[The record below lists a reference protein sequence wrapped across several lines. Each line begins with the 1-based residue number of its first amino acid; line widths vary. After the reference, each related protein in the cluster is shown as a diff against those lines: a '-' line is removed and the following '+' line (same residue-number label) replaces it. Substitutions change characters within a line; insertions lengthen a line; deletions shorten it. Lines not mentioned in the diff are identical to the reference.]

1 MDKIKKVLIAE
12 DSPTQAMQL
21 QMILEEYGYEV
32 LHGINGKEAYDLL
45 DEDNLPD
52 MIISDIIMP
61 EMDGYE
67 FCAKVKN
74 NVKTK
79 DIPVIL
85 LTQLSK
91 PDDVIKGLQSGADNF
106 ISKPYSDEFLFD
118 RISDIMLNREI
129 RKRSPN
135 LDINMEI
142 YFGGQ
147 KYRLNSNRMQIL
159 DLLLSTYYNAINKN
173 QELEDKNIEMKK
185 LHKEMKIK
193 NIQLKKL
200 NEEKNQ
206 LMGIA
211 AHDLRSPL
219 CTMSGYLYLVTESL
233 EKNMI
238 PDQEKIFSTL
248 NRTTDYMLNLITD
261 VLDYSKIEAGQIE
274 LKKEKFDL
282 VAFMDEVIEMNN
294 ILASP
299 KNITIHSGYTDNEI
313 IVVADSN
320 KIKQVMDNLLSNA
333 IKYSEQNTM
342 VIVNFKLL
350 DNELQISVIDQGK
363 GIPIA
368 EQDKL
373 FKPFATTSVKSTGG
387 EKSTGLGLVSVK
399 KIVETH
405 GGRIWLKSKE
415 GVGSQLFFTI
425 PHTSSGI
432 KEIAKRNENSIKVNT
447 DIQSSKNKKL
457 KILIAEDDETV
468 NKFLSLVLKDI
479 GKEIF
484 LAKTGLEALNI
495 FSDNKDIDLI
505 IMDIQMPVM
514 DGLEATREIRKLS
527 TSVKI
532 IAQTAFAMSG
542 DEQKSMDAGC
552 DNYIAKPIR
561 KAALLEI
568 IDNLFL

>member
-1 MDKIKKVLIAE
+1 MLCE
-12 DSPTQAMQL
+12 P
-21 QMILEEYGYEV
+21 
-32 LHGINGKEAYDLL
+32 
-45 DEDNLPD
+45 
-52 MIISDIIMP
+52 
-61 EMDGYE
+61 
-67 FCAKVKN
+67 
-74 NVKTK
+74 
-79 DIPVIL
+79 
-85 LTQLSK
+85 LS
-91 PDDVIKGLQSGADNF
+91 
-106 ISKPYSDEFLFD
+106 
-118 RISDIMLNREI
+118 
-129 RKRSPN
+129 
-135 LDINMEI
+135 
-142 YFGGQ
+142 
-147 KYRLNSNRMQIL
+147 
-159 DLLLSTYYNAINKN
+159 
-173 QELEDKNIEMKK
+173 
-185 LHKEMKIK
+185 H
-193 NIQLKKL
+193 
-200 NEEKNQ
+200 
-206 LMGIA
+206 
-211 AHDLRSPL
+211 
-219 CTMSGYLYLVTESL
+219 
-233 EKNMI
+233 

-333 IKYSEQNTM
+333 IKYSEKNTM
-342 VIVNFKLL
+342 VIVNFKIL
-350 DNELQISVIDQGK
+350 DKELQISIIDQGK

-432 KEIAKRNENSIKVNT
+432 KEIAKRNENSIVPNT
-447 DIQSSKNKKL
+447 DTQSSEIKKL

-532 IAQTAFAMSG
+532 IAQTAFAMTG

>member
-1 MDKIKKVLIAE
+1 MDNIKKVLIAE

-32 LHGINGKEAYDLL
+32 LYGINGKEAYDLL

-67 FCAKVKN
+67 FCSKVKGN
-74 NVKTK
+74 EKTK
-79 DIPVIL
+79 NIPVIL

-106 ISKPYSDEFLFD
+106 ISKPYSDKFLFD
-118 RISDIMLNREI
+118 RISDIMLNQEI

-173 QELEDKNIEMKK
+173 QELEDKNIELKK

-206 LMGIA
+206 IMGIA

-219 CTMSGYLYLVTESL
+219 CTLSGYLYLVTESL
-233 EKNMI
+233 EENMI
-238 PDQEKIFSTL
+238 PDQDKIFSTL

-299 KNITIHSGYTDNEI
+299 KNITIHSGYTDDEI
-313 IVVADSN
+313 IVIADSN

-342 VIVNFKLL
+342 VIVNFTILE
-350 DNELQISVIDQGK
+350 NELQISVIDQGK

-432 KEIAKRNENSIKVNT
+432 KDIAKRNENSLVANT
-447 DIQSSKNKKL
+447 DTQSSKTKKF

-484 LAKTGLEALNI
+484 LAKTGLEALDI
-495 FSDNKDIDLI
+495 FRDNKDIDLI

-527 TSVKI
+527 TGVKI

-542 DEQKSMDAGC
+542 DEQESLDAGC

-561 KAALLEI
+561 KNALLEMI
-568 IDNLFL
+568 NKLFL